1 MCWEKDWYMCSMMC
15 IIVLKDWYMCSR
27 IGSGPRRCI
36 CVQGCGMCWEKD
48 VIDWALRVRYK
59 LW

>member
-1 MCWEKDWYMCSMMC
+1 VCSRIGMCSRMCIVVFTDWYVLKEC
-15 IIVLKDWYMCSR
+15 IIVLNDVHNCAQS
-27 IGSGPRRCI
+27 S
-36 CVQGCGMCWEKD
+36 GMCWEKD